1 MEYPLTITSI
11 LERVPKLFA
20 HREIVSKFPG
30 HVFRYTY
37 ADFYARTHRLAHV
50 LGELDLEPGDR
61 VASLCWN
68 SYRHLELYFAVPAY
82 GCVLHTLNLRLADDQ
97 LAYIINHAGDKAMF
111 VDASLLP
118 IVERIREQIP
128 CVEKIVVIPDAPHEE
143 ASDYE
148 ALLAAA
154 PAELFPWPDLDEKAA
169 CAICYTS
176 GTTGNPKGVLYSHR
190 AMWLHTMSLG
200 LADNFG
206 FCERDVILQMVPM
219 FHANGWGMPYAAIMN
234 GSKLVLSGRQLQPA
248 DIAQLIES
256 ERVTFS
262 AGVPTLFMGLYG
274 HLEAHGG
281 DISSMRT
288 AAVAGSAMPRPFVE
302 LFLKKYNLEFRLAWG
317 MTETTP
323 IATVNVLKASDD
335 SLPNE
340 ERINSLA
347 RHGRVAPGCEL
358 RILGDDRAE
367 VPWDGKT
374 MGELQVRGAWVVAS
388 YYKDS
393 RPEEDAAQSFDH
405 GPHGELWFRT
415 GDVATI
421 DSEGLIQIMD
431 RTKDLVKSGG
441 EWISSVDLENL
452 IMGHPKV
459 AEAAVI
465 GIYHPKWE
473 ERPIACVAAV
483 AEHRGTVTKEEILDY
498 LRPHVAKWWLPDD
511 VVFIEAV
518 PKTSVGKFNKRA
530 LRAQFEDYRLPGL

>member
-1 MEYPLTITSI
+1 MY
-11 LERVPKLFA
+11 
-20 HREIVSKFPG
+20 
-30 HVFRYTY
+30 
-37 ADFYARTHRLAHV
+37 
-50 LGELDLEPGDR
+50 
-61 VASLCWN
+61 
-68 SYRHLELYFAVPAY
+68 
-82 GCVLHTLNLRLADDQ
+82 LH
-97 LAYIINHAGDKAMF
+97 
-111 VDASLLP
+111 S
-118 IVERIREQIP
+118 
-128 CVEKIVVIPDAPHEE
+128 
-143 ASDYE
+143 
-148 ALLAAA
+148 
-154 PAELFPWPDLDEKAA
+154 
-169 CAICYTS
+169 
-176 GTTGNPKGVLYSHR
+176 
-190 AMWLHTMSLG
+190 MSLG

-234 GSKLVLSGRQLQPA
+234 GSKLVLSGRQLQPP
-248 DIAQLIES
+248 DIAYLIES

-262 AGVPTLFMGLYG
+262 AGVPTLFMGLYA

-288 AAVAGSAMPRPFVE
+288 AAVAGSAMPRQFVE

-323 IATVNVLKASDD
+323 IVTVNVLTTSQD
-335 SLPNE
+335 SLSEE
-340 ERINSLA
+340 ERIDALA

-358 RILGDDRAE
+358 RILGDDHTE

-374 MGELQVRGAWVVAS
+374 MGELQVRGAWVASS
-388 YYKDS
+388 YYKDP

-473 ERPIACVAAV
+473 ERPIACVAALP
-483 AEHRGTVTKEEILDY
+483 EHRGVITKEEILEY

-530 LRAQFEDYRLPGL
+530 LRAQFADYRLPGSKQDADR